1 MAENGTVIGTLIK
14 SYEFQCLGIVPV
26 DPPDGNSNVGD
37 IPSISFAFIRTVLK
51 ETYPSLGN

>member
-1 MAENGTVIGTLIK
+1 MAENGIVRGTLIK

-26 DPPDGNSNVGD
+26 DPPDGNSNVSG

-51 ETYPSLGN
+51 ETSLSPGN